1 MSKKGYLW
9 LAVVCTVIGA
19 ISFFVTANYV
29 AEKVP
34 QITQSTSKPEPKVIL
49 QQDKESQE
57 KEVSSTTNKI
67 QPYTQMVYQYY
78 YPQDGITKVQEEV
91 PPYFLLDLTLE
102 DVKRLYED
110 WQIISF
116 SDKKVIMRRSMD
128 GNSDERY
135 ILGQQDGSVAVFYE
149 EEKNGISL
157 HELTKIPVSSLP
169 QEDQERLQE
178 GIFVLGDENLS
189 KVLADLGS

>member
-9 LAVVCTVIGA
+9 LAVVCTVIGT

-34 QITQSTSKPEPKVIL
+34 QIAQSAGEPEAKAIL
-49 QQDKESQE
+49 QKDSESQE
-57 KEVSSTTNKI
+57 QEASSTTNKI

-116 SDKKVIMRRSMD
+116 SDKKVIMRRSMN
-128 GNSDERY
+128 GSSDERY

-169 QEDQERLQE
+169 PEEQERLQE
-178 GIFVLGDENLS
+178 GIFVLGYENLS